1 MAFFTLN
8 FVTFEFCHYC
18 RDGELQ
24 CPVSVWTLRPDMQG
38 AAEGGAELEE
48 PEEAALGG
56 HRGRVIVEA
65 VGPATAAEKSK

>member
-1 MAFFTLN
+1 
-8 FVTFEFCHYC
+8 
-18 RDGELQ
+18 
-24 CPVSVWTLRPDMQG
+24 MQG

-65 VGPATAAEKSK
+65 VGPATAAERHIQKSK